1 MTTTDDS
8 ATGTV
13 DTAAAFFEALGRRGH
28 EPLLGKVTGRVR
40 FDVEDRDRADSWLV
54 TIQRGDVTVSHAA
67 GDADCTMRGDRALLD
82 AVASGRANA
91 MSAVLRG
98 ALQCAGDVEL
108 FLAVQ
113 RVFPGPPRER
123 PSEETGE
130 GGAR

>member
-1 MTTTDDS
+1 M
-8 ATGTV
+8 
-13 DTAAAFFEALGRRGH
+13 
-28 EPLLGKVTGRVR
+28 LGKVTGRVR
-40 FDVEDRDRADSWLV
+40 FDLEDRDRADSWLV
-54 TIQRGDVTVSHAA
+54 AIQRGDISVSHAA

-82 AVASGRANA
+82 AVATGRANA

-113 RVFPGPPRER
+113 RLFPGPPRER
-123 PSEETGE
+123 REETGE